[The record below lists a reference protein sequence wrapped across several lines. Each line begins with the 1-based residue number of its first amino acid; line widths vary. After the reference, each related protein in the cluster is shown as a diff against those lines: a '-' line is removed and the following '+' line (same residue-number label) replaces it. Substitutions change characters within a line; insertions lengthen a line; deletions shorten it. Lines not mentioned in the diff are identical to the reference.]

1 MEVETSWII
10 QLGGPGEKN
19 SIEHSFV
26 NLEYN
31 FMKFGNEVNVDV
43 NRQDQKYISPGG
55 THGEHFQI
63 IEQMWK
69 IWQPYEEPL

>member
-1 MEVETSWII
+1 
-10 QLGGPGEKN
+10 
-19 SIEHSFV
+19 
-26 NLEYN
+26 
-31 FMKFGNEVNVDV
+31 MKFGNEVNVDV

-69 IWQPYEEPL
+69 I